1 MQPLFSVKNFKSH
14 KKVIASFFSINNFK
28 VVRKWQS
35 PFFSIK
41 NFRSCK
47 AVMELFLSFRSFKS
61 CKEVTE
67 LFFSDHAFLSFI
79 WCINF
84 LEQYFLC
91 QFPLNFFD
99 YTFLSLTVFLWLY
112 ILISMKKDADHISA
126 INGFPYIMPEAA
138 VRSFP
143 WYTVQNI
150 FGNTGRRALKLVMTA
165 CGNFTFNWIFCV
177 YSFS

>member
-1 MQPLFSVKNFKSH
+1 MKPFFSAKNFESH
-14 KKVIASFFSINNFK
+14 KKVIESFFSINNFK
-28 VVRKWQS
+28 VVRKSQS

-84 LEQYFLC
+84 LEQYFLSV
-91 QFPLNFFD
+91 P
-99 YTFLSLTVFLWLY
+99 TEFLWLY
-112 ILISMKKDADHISA
+112 ISFFDCISLTIHFNLHEERCRPHFSNKWFSMHNAWSSR
-126 INGFPYIMPEAA
+126 PE
-138 VRSFP
+138 
-143 WYTVQNI
+143 
-150 FGNTGRRALKLVMTA
+150 
-165 CGNFTFNWIFCV
+165 
-177 YSFS
+177 FSMIHCSEHFRKYRQKSP